1 MFETALSASWSTR
14 ACLTRLSELFTISK
28 RRLVFSKMNAKTKVG
43 RKINIWTIPNA
54 LSFLRLL
61 GVPLFFWLII
71 GPQRDGLALI
81 VLVLSAATDWLDGFL
96 ARKLNQ
102 FSRLGELLD
111 PLADRLYVFAAI
123 VALYMREVLP
133 VWVLVALIARDLSLS
148 GLLIYLKR
156 FGITGLPVHFVGK
169 AATMNL
175 LYALPLLL
183 LSTFAGVIGEVAHVV
198 GWAFLIW
205 GVSMYWYAGLL
216 YFDQA
221 RKLDLR

>member
-221 RKLDLR
+221 RKLDFR